1 MQSRYL
7 LATFS
12 VLVISLLLLQLSN
25 FAMAAPVLKLD
36 RSVYTPFDR
45 MVITLTDSSLN
56 TDSRVVETV
65 QVTVSGPATSERVT
79 LRETE
84 SSSGVF
90 RADIRF
96 TPDPSRYLGDMQV
109 RRDDGITVSYRADA
123 ENVLTETAFIEYHE
137 ATASFDKASYQITD
151 TAMIRVTDRDAG
163 INPDTP
169 DVVSVKIWSD
179 TDTIGLT
186 MALRETDRNTG
197 VFEESLL
204 FTTMDVSSGN
214 RLKVS
219 DGDTVSMSYLDNTLP
234 APANLSADGI
244 YTLETKTVVA
254 TTIFG
259 KFIPSTQRAP
269 AAEPVL
275 VNSFG
280 EKVSQVFTGEQLLI
294 QSEVTNSQSKKQPFA
309 YIVQVKDSEGIT
321 VSLSWVTSELP
332 PGESLKVAQSWLPS
346 TPGNYSIEIF
356 VWESLTNPTALSPT
370 RTVSVQVIR

>member
-1 MQSRYL
+1 MQSRHL
-7 LATFS
+7 LAAFS
-12 VLVISLLLLQLSN
+12 ILVISLLLLQPPN
-25 FAMAAPVLKLD
+25 FATAAPVLKLD
-36 RSVYTPFDR
+36 RSAYTPFDR
-45 MVITLTDSSLN
+45 MIITLTDSSLN

-65 QVTVSGPATSERVT
+65 QVTISGPATSERVT

-109 RRDDGITVSYRADA
+109 RRDDGITVSYRASA
-123 ENVLTETAFIEYHE
+123 ENVLTETAFIEYDE
-137 ATASFDKASYQITD
+137 ATASFDKASYHITD
-151 TAMIRVTDRDAG
+151 TAMIRVTDRDVG

-197 VFEESLL
+197 IFEESLL
-204 FTTMDVSSGN
+204 FTTTDVSSGN

-244 YTLETKTVVA
+244 YTLETKTIVA
-254 TTIFG
+254 TTVFG
-259 KFIPSTQRAP
+259 KYVPSTQRAP

-346 TPGNYSIEIF
+346 TLGNYSIEIF

>member
-96 TPDPSRYLGDMQV
+96 TPDPSRYLGDMQA

-137 ATASFDKASYQITD
+137 ATASFDKASYQIAD

-197 VFEESLL
+197 IFEESLL
-204 FTTMDVSSGN
+204 FTTIDVSSGN

-280 EKVSQVFTGEQLLI
+280 EKVSQVLTGEQLLI